1 MKEEISTYC
10 KIFTWNILTKII
22 INVNYINEHDE
33 NGF

>member
-1 MKEEISTYC
+1 MKC
-10 KIFTWNILTKII
+10 KIFTWNILKKII

>member
-1 MKEEISTYC
+1 MKC

-33 NGF
+33 NGFDILEL

>member
-1 MKEEISTYC
+1 MKC

-33 NGF
+33 NDF